1 MNVAIS
7 GPGNMGLG
15 IAKLLT
21 EKGNQVS
28 LVHRELDIAAKAAI
42 EVGAGAQAKN
52 IEEAVSEADIVVLA
66 TPFDAAIPV
75 LKTAGDLTGKIVIDI
90 TNPITPD
97 YMALTIGHT
106 TSAAEEIAKAVPEA
120 RIVKAFNTVFW
131 QALPYAVRKNSAAVQ
146 ILLASDDAEAK
157 AAVSSLVANLDF
169 DPIDAGPLQN
179 ARYIEPVGELN
190 IHLGY
195 ALGWGTAISPAW
207 VRLDS

>member
-1 MNVAIS
+1 MNVAIIGS
-7 GPGNMGLG
+7 GNMGLG

-21 EKGNQVS
+21 ETGNQVS
-28 LVHRELDIAAKAAI
+28 LVHRDLEVAVSAAAQAG
-42 EVGAGAQAKN
+42 EGAQGKE
-52 IEEAVSEADIVVLA
+52 IKDAVSEADFIVLA
-66 TPFDAAIPV
+66 TPFEAAVPV
-75 LKTAGDLTGKIVIDI
+75 LKTAGDLTGKIIIDI

-131 QALPYAVRKNSAAVQ
+131 QALPFAARKNSAAVQ
-146 ILLASDDAEAK
+146 ILLAGDDADAK
-157 AAVSSLVANLDF
+157 SAVSALVSGLEF
-169 DPIDAGPLQN
+169 EPIDAGPLQN
-179 ARYIEPVGELN
+179 ARYIEPIGEMN

-207 VRLDS
+207 VRLEN